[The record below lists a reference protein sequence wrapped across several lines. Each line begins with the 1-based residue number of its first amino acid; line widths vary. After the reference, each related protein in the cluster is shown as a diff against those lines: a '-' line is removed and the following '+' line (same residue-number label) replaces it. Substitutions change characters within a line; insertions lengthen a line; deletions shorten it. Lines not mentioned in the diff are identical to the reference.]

1 MKRVV
6 LGAAALSALAA
17 CATTPTT
24 TQLVLGTWNCE
35 SKASFGTIKSTNTYS
50 PDGTGKAHLNVAGAV
65 GAMNF
70 EAVGDADATWKLL
83 EEDTKIEQKI
93 SGVTVTSAKL
103 NGNTIDPKMAQTMIG
118 PYLAG
123 QSAASAI
130 KVDAKT
136 LTLTGTDGSA
146 TNCTR

>member
-1 MKRVV
+1 MKRLV
-6 LGAAALSALAA
+6 LGAAALAALAA

-24 TQLVLGTWNCE
+24 TQLLIGTWNCE
-35 SKASFGTIKSTNTYS
+35 SKPAFGSIKTTTTYS
-50 PDGTGKAHLNVAGAV
+50 PDGTGKAHLAVAGTS
-65 GAMNF
+65 GALTF

-83 EEDTKIEQKI
+83 EEDTKIELKVNN
-93 SGVTVTSAKL
+93 VTVTSAKL

-123 QSAASAI
+123 QSATSAI
-130 KVDAKT
+130 KVDQKT
-136 LTLTGTDGSA
+136 LTLTATDGSV